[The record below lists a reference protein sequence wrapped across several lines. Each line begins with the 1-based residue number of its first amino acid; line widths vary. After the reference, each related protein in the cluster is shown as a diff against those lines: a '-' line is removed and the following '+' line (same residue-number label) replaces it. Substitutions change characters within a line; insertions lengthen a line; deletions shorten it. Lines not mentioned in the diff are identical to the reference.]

1 MKLSACRIAVAA
13 ALGTLLV
20 SCVEPGPPAPAPAA
34 VAKVPPPKNTPSN
47 VVPIVQPDRTQSP
60 EATQM
65 RLAALRKHNMPSPVD
80 KPAEP
85 DIIIGLAQYQVENMI
100 GKPDSVREEPP
111 ATVWVYSAEQCT
123 LDIYFYLDVKS
134 NKLTALSY
142 HTETSGPPGESDESG
157 EAGNKAA
164 ARSCLGQLQTE
175 MKSGKP

>member
-1 MKLSACRIAVAA
+1 
-13 ALGTLLV
+13 
-20 SCVEPGPPAPAPAA
+20 
-34 VAKVPPPKNTPSN
+34 
-47 VVPIVQPDRTQSP
+47 
-60 EATQM
+60 
-65 RLAALRKHNMPSPVD
+65 MPSPVA

-85 DIIIGLAQYQVENMI
+85 DIIIGLAQFEVENMI

-111 ATVWVYSAEQCT
+111 ATVWVYNAPQCT

-142 HTETSGPPGESDESG
+142 HSDITGQSGEPGEGGD
-157 EAGNKAA
+157 KLA